1 MKYQILFDLPFMDNF
16 KLPKKESCSE
26 KNNKNLIISQ
36 SFYGISLF
44 GQPLCVHSDFKVVL
58 TPECG
63 SSLAHTPLKDFW
75 VFNTLKC

>member
-1 MKYQILFDLPFMDNF
+1 MANF

-44 GQPLCVHSDFKVVL
+44 GQPLCAHSDFKVVQA
-58 TPECG
+58 PECG
-63 SSLAHTPLKDFW
+63 SSLAHNLLKILG
-75 VFNTLKC
+75 VRGTLKFK